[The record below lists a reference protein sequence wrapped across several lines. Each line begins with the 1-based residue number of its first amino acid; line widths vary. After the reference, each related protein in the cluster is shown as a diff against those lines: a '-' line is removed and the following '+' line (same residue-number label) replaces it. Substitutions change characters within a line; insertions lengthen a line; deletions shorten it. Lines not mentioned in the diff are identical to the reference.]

1 MVQALYSSAA
11 AAGLL
16 ACGEREAVVMAPPPT
31 VTQQYCLASMATW
44 LSSTGIS
51 HHNLLPNILLICL
64 STVNSSF
71 TIPKLQLPVAAP
83 SRGPVSLSREC
94 MAVARTVCFSFH
106 LGCHRSAVSL
116 SALNI
121 SPLTHTIALMWES
134 DPCFSSSA
142 C

>member
-1 MVQALYSSAA
+1 M
-11 AAGLL
+11 
-16 ACGEREAVVMAPPPT
+16 
-31 VTQQYCLASMATW
+31 TQQYHFASMDAW

-83 SRGPVSLSREC
+83 SRGPVSLSRER
-94 MAVARTVCFSFH
+94 MAVERTVCFSFH

-121 SPLTHTIALMWES
+121 SPLTHTIALMWNQTPASAPLPAEGR
-134 DPCFSSSA
+134 SSPINTPVLPSNSFILQSLGSEK
-142 C
+142 